1 MLYVFYVDTGTM
13 LQFEMNYALE
23 SVAQLG
29 EAIEKCTRIPQDKQ
43 VLLVSGGES
52 LDSAARVCSY
62 SAGTDTNPIYLFSKI
77 NTDTPP
83 QPSINYGIDQDL
95 KEQVE
100 ASDSMEPNY
109 TSVVVRTQLAQQ
121 FYDMAREQ
129 TRVCEQLV
137 HDQHLMQQ
145 GWAAVMAN
153 MEDITTNYRS
163 VCENVKMTV
172 SQFLLTRNE
181 SVELVENYKQDVAVL
196 SKIPMIPALLEDWA
210 DLTLSCAS
218 SGRSSKEGSL
228 QRETDPKCG
237 SAESSGEGQEDPV
250 KPSETQVESGNGGSS
265 EPVSG
270 ISKSLLQWIDTKDR
284 KFSIEGIAELC
295 TRILNQ
301 IHTASF
307 EELKLDA
314 ENVMEAVT
322 KQELKEIKG
331 LEERLYGLEQLM
343 YEARRIV
350 QEQKDM
356 AMSFQQNQKRVSNL
370 KDPSIFPDLCA
381 SHQRQL
387 KVMSDNQHR
396 LMDIRRRCTRAKEE
410 LCNNLF
416 QRLRWVV
423 FSENGMFESSNK
435 LMAYLE
441 NTKRLRRTLDVIRQV
456 HVSPEMYLKA
466 VCEVVRRRSF
476 SEAYLSWASDL
487 ACQLL
492 RVHNE
497 EVARRRDFQNQFS
510 GHFLNSL
517 FPGMEDMPPPFATQ
531 APSPFDAQLPKLTL
545 GDVHLLQEQLPELA
559 PFIYLP
565 DVDAITNFFLT
576 KSVLGTTKVE
586 NKETMT
592 QVQAGPSEPQ
602 SLQSADV
609 SVSKPSPISIQTSA
623 PKEVDRGFESE
634 TDTEEFEKVGQS
646 PIKLTCSEATEE
658 MPASPRVAGQASA
671 VALLEV
677 GVPEVKKL
685 QASPSP
691 SSSCSMHSPSLTHSH
706 LSAQHHQQTQQEF
719 ATTEY
724 YIDDSMPSSYT
735 ESSGAKCHHP
745 PASELQRQLEDMN
758 TLVALLQENLGNTR
772 NEVERLRNHLV
783 SAGRLVADVVAVVR
797 GELVALRVA
806 MGSNQEFLC
815 QCSSELLAALE
826 RHRVAMEDGEMSR
839 RDEAAR
845 VVQQLTIEHEL
856 EMDAL
861 KQEVKAFTD
870 VKEEE
875 IRQLKLELMDKDR
888 QLNGLRADME
898 HRLEEEVAA
907 RALMVRDLEARISDM
922 REQIGSMQQQIDRA
936 ETCKQQAI
944 QEVQERLNREYKT
957 ELESLR
963 SRYRL
968 MATASMERSPSD
980 SSLERIERADL
991 IELMNHEAIVQQVRD
1006 DMEDQREAAVK
1017 AAVDQERAVFEAR
1030 LEHELRLA
1038 RTRSEAERQV
1048 WFNEAMRRVVDE
1060 KERQM
1065 EALRTREATLM
1076 AECQRYQETIR
1087 NLTDCSREAGGSLD
1101 SKMSGSTVWQL
1112 LDRIELLKAEKRRV
1126 EAELARERSRKT
1138 RTLSETAATDD
1149 AEESRLHMG
1158 HEMSSSVA
1166 VVQDSSGSRDAATS
1180 PDPASRNLHEDRL
1193 RDKLSQS
1200 TTTLIQQGKI
1210 SIMSCNIGDAVLVVW
1225 DEEHQNYTILQES
1238 STLYF
1243 LHTDCLDS
1251 LGLKIQSGDSPRR
1264 LYSTGEVIEKEYCH
1278 AKKAENRY
1286 RVPKGTK
1293 FYRVKVRPVQKENLL
1308 SRKPSTSNTAQ
1319 RNDAQCEDEQLQRS
1333 EREKEHH
1340 SNEVSVDKTDESSSS
1355 GYLKE

>member
-181 SVELVENYKQDVAVL
+181 SVELVENYRQDVAVL

-228 QRETDPKCG
+228 QRETDPKSG

-671 VALLEV
+671 VALLE
-677 GVPEVKKL
+677 
-685 QASPSP
+685 
-691 SSSCSMHSPSLTHSH
+691 
-706 LSAQHHQQTQQEF
+706 
-719 ATTEY
+719 
-724 YIDDSMPSSYT
+724 
-735 ESSGAKCHHP
+735 
-745 PASELQRQLEDMN
+745 
-758 TLVALLQENLGNTR
+758 ENLGNTR

-783 SAGRLVADVVAVVR
+783 SAGRLVAEVVAVVR

-826 RHRVAMEDGEMSR
+826 RHRVAMEDGEISR

-1333 EREKEHH
+1333 EGEKEHH

>member
-145 GWAAVMAN
+145 GIQEFVAGFQKNVQKIFQNILPKKGKRKVPSHGWAAVMAN

-671 VALLEV
+671 VALLE
-677 GVPEVKKL
+677 
-685 QASPSP
+685 
-691 SSSCSMHSPSLTHSH
+691 
-706 LSAQHHQQTQQEF
+706 
-719 ATTEY
+719 
-724 YIDDSMPSSYT
+724 
-735 ESSGAKCHHP
+735 
-745 PASELQRQLEDMN
+745 
-758 TLVALLQENLGNTR
+758 ENLGNTR

>member
-671 VALLEV
+671 VALLE
-677 GVPEVKKL
+677 
-685 QASPSP
+685 
-691 SSSCSMHSPSLTHSH
+691 
-706 LSAQHHQQTQQEF
+706 
-719 ATTEY
+719 
-724 YIDDSMPSSYT
+724 
-735 ESSGAKCHHP
+735 
-745 PASELQRQLEDMN
+745 
-758 TLVALLQENLGNTR
+758 ENLGNTR

>member
-181 SVELVENYKQDVAVL
+181 SVELVENYRQDVAVL

-228 QRETDPKCG
+228 QRETDPKSG

-671 VALLEV
+671 VALLE
-677 GVPEVKKL
+677 
-685 QASPSP
+685 
-691 SSSCSMHSPSLTHSH
+691 
-706 LSAQHHQQTQQEF
+706 
-719 ATTEY
+719 
-724 YIDDSMPSSYT
+724 
-735 ESSGAKCHHP
+735 
-745 PASELQRQLEDMN
+745 
-758 TLVALLQENLGNTR
+758 ENLGNTR

-783 SAGRLVADVVAVVR
+783 SAGRLVAEVVAVVR

-826 RHRVAMEDGEMSR
+826 RHRVAMEDGEISR

-1087 NLTDCSREAGGSLD
+1087 NLTDCSREAGGSGLQGFGLKYRSLD

-1333 EREKEHH
+1333 EGEKEHH